1 MAGLGGELLGLLQ
14 VRRWR
19 GGGGE
24 LHGLLQVGGGGKR
37 GCRCGRLCVA
47 ACIQTACT
55 CQLTYCCV
63 YRCNPDAQ
71 VEHNMERGP
80 RGWRLLT
87 LYAELKAG
95 DSGADA
101 KTLPDFESAGA
112 CWVSAEELKGLPLR

>member
-1 MAGLGGELLGLLQ
+1 M
-14 VRRWR
+14 
-19 GGGGE
+19 
-24 LHGLLQVGGGGKR
+24 LQVGGREKEGNGVANVGGYALLHSV
-37 GCRCGRLCVA
+37 RLNMS
-47 ACIQTACT
+47 
-55 CQLTYCCV
+55 TYCCV
-63 YRCNPDAQ
+63 YRCHPDAQ
-71 VEHNMERGP
+71 VEHNMAHGP